1 MKNFFRR
8 IKMRKNI
15 LVSLSILAFAIVF
28 ALSPTIASAKDPKF
42 ILSNVKQDNKS
53 LKLAKPDKTTG
64 VVTKDLEG
72 TVDQRPTFIIIFS
85 KLIKGTT
92 TATLTEHFKATD
104 AGDLREITM
113 TAQVVIKTDTKGRKI
128 ESLTIVDNLV
138 NYTGTNSL
146 GTTVS
151 GFAPTDAAAITGSK
165 KKITVNTELLITAA
179 LEEKIGKIGKQAG
192 TYDYDWSIAD
202 MPIKFKNRTFNTLQ
216 GVLTVQ

>member
-1 MKNFFRR
+1 
-8 IKMRKNI
+8 MRKNI

-85 KLIKGTT
+85 KLIKDTTT

-151 GFAPTDAAAITGSK
+151 GTAPTEAAAITGSK
-165 KKITVNTELLITAA
+165 KKITVDTELLITAA
-179 LEEKIGKIGKQAG
+179 IEEKIGKIGKQAG